1 MNIKIA
7 FMGIRGVPAN
17 YSGFETFA
25 EQLGS
30 RLAIKNFSVFVYNR
44 SHLYNNS
51 IKEKYNKYKGMKLI
65 FLPSIPLKHFETI
78 SHTFLSILHSFIHK
92 YDIIYICGVGN
103 SIICWL
109 PRLFGTKV
117 IINVDG
123 KDWERD
129 KWKWFAKKFL
139 KFSEKLA
146 IKFANVV
153 ITDSENMRNYYKS
166 EYNADTVYI
175 PYGGDLQPDY
185 DNEFLIEYN
194 LEPKKYILFV
204 GRLEPENNAHI
215 VIEAFKKISFNH
227 NFGLVIIGDAPY
239 ADEYK
244 AYLKELAGSASNII
258 FTGFLFGKG
267 YRQISTNCYLFILSS
282 EVGGTHPVLVEQMSL
297 GNCIIASDTESNR
310 EVLQEAGC
318 FFDLSVGSSDLQR
331 KIEFLISNQ
340 EEANVLRIKAK
351 ERAKLYSWD
360 AITEKYI
367 NLFNLLI
374 RK

>member
-1 MNIKIA
+1 
-7 FMGIRGVPAN
+7 MGIRGVPAN

-30 RLAIKNFSVFVYNR
+30 RLAVKNFSVFVYNR

-51 IKEKYNKYKGMKLI
+51 IKEGNKYKGMRLI

-78 SHTFLSILHSFIHK
+78 THTFFSILHSFIHH

-103 SIICWL
+103 SILCWL

-129 KWKWFAKKFL
+129 KWKPLAKKFL

-146 IKFANVV
+146 IKFADAV
-153 ITDSENMRNYYKS
+153 ITDSENMKNYYKS
-166 EYNADTVYI
+166 EYNAETFYI
-175 PYGGDLQPDY
+175 PYGGDLEPDY
-185 DNEFLIEYN
+185 GNEFLAKYN
-194 LEPKKYILFV
+194 LEPKKYLLFV

-215 VIEAFKKISFNH
+215 VIEAFKKISFSH
-227 NFGLVIIGDAPY
+227 NFKLVIIGDAPY
-239 ADEYK
+239 SEGYK
-244 AYLKELAGSASNII
+244 SYLKDLAGGASNII

-267 YRQISTNCYLFILSS
+267 YRQLSTNCYLFILSS

-318 FFDLSVGSSDLQR
+318 FFDLQLGSDDLQK
-331 KIEFLISNQ
+331 KIEFLISNP
-340 EEANVLRIKAK
+340 EEANLLKIKAK
-351 ERAKLYSWD
+351 ERAKSYTWD

-367 NLFNLLI
+367 DLFNSLV
-374 RK
+374 RR